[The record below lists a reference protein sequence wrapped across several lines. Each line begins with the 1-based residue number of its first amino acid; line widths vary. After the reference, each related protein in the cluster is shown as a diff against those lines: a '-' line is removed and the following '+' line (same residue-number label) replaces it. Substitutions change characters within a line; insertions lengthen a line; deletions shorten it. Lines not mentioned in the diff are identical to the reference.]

1 MVQVLGS
8 KFPTCFVYR
17 QRANLAV
24 MLVVKW
30 ALALVA
36 NPTVVVDC
44 VRVKVADRVTVTY
57 RFVVREKAV
66 KPPRILV
73 DVRVKVTN
81 SPMLLHGSDQGLRG
95 TWWLSWG
102 MLSGSK

>member
-1 MVQVLGS
+1 
-8 KFPTCFVYR
+8 
-17 QRANLAV
+17 

-66 KPPRILV
+66 EPPRILV
-73 DVRVKVTN
+73 DVRVNVRR
-81 SPMLLHGSDQGLRG
+81 SIGLSDELAHAPTWFRPRLAWNLVAVMGHVVWIQVVG
-95 TWWLSWG
+95 TVKWIHTHPHQQ
-102 MLSGSK
+102 